1 VVGIDNLLIDEF
13 RRFQPALALGSN
25 LALLLHCS
33 KCYAGIAPMR
43 AFHET
48 PENAAECLI
57 LAQSDAGS
65 RPNDS
70 VFEFSAE
77 QVAV

>member
-1 VVGIDNLLIDEF
+1 
-13 RRFQPALALGSN
+13 
-25 LALLLHCS
+25 
-33 KCYAGIAPMR
+33 MR

-77 QVAV
+77 QAAGQPRLWLAPSWCIAQ